1 MDIRETFRSALDGLG
16 ANKMRS
22 LLSILGIVIGIAAVV
37 TIVAITQGSQ
47 KRVLEN
53 IRSLGTNLITVAP
66 GTIRGGAGR
75 MAQERIDVFTEEDGW
90 FILKKAPAVAQVV
103 PVVRRNLLLKYK
115 DKNTQITVYGVT
127 PPYED
132 VLNFHVQVGRFL
144 TEKDLKTFNTV
155 IVIGQQIAQD
165 LFGNENPV
173 GKEIIVNPPGKPLQK
188 HKFKVVGIMQPK
200 GQVMFLNFDN
210 QAFVPLTTA
219 QKRILNTKYVNTF
232 YIQAKDEKSMDDA
245 LNQIDAILYLK
256 FKDDSK
262 YTVLSQQEILSTMQ
276 NITGVLTFMLGGIAA
291 ISLLVGGIGI
301 MNIMLVSVTE
311 RTREIG
317 IRMAV
322 GARRVDILL
331 QFLWESVLL
340 CLIGGIIGV
349 AAGVFG
355 SKLITSIGLRIIPM
369 GPASASPT
377 AVISPATILLA
388 FGFASAVGLFFGI
401 YPASKASKLDPVQAL
416 MYE

>member
-1 MDIRETFRSALDGLG
+1 MDIRETFRSALDGLS

-37 TIVAITQGSQ
+37 AIVAITQGSQ

-66 GTIRGGAGR
+66 GTIRGAAGR
-75 MAQERIDVFTEEDGW
+75 VARERTNIFTTEDGEL
-90 FILKKAPAVAQVV
+90 ILKKARAVAQVV

-132 VLNFHVQVGRFL
+132 VLNFHVQNGRFI
-144 TEKDLKTFNTV
+144 TERDLDTFSTV
-155 IVIGQQIAQD
+155 IVIGKQVAED
-165 LFGNENPV
+165 LFGNENPL
-173 GKEIIVNPPGKPLQK
+173 GKDIIVNPPGKPLQK
-188 HKFKVVGIMQPK
+188 HKFKVVGVMQPK

-210 QAFVPLTTA
+210 QAFIPLTTA
-219 QKRILNTKYVNTF
+219 QKRILNTNYVNSF
-232 YIQAKDEKSMDDA
+232 YIQAKDEKSMDEA
-245 LNQIDAILYLK
+245 LAQIDAILYLK
-256 FKDDSK
+256 FQDDSK
-262 YTVLSQQEILSTMQ
+262 YTVLSQEEILSTMQ
-276 NITGVLTFMLGGIAA
+276 NITGTFTIMLAGIAA
-291 ISLLVGGIGI
+291 VSLLVGGIGI

-322 GARRVDILL
+322 GARRIDILF

-340 CLIGGIIGV
+340 CLIGGAIGI
-349 AAGVFG
+349 ATGVFG
-355 SKLITSIGLRIIPM
+355 SKLITSIGVRIIPM
-369 GPASASPT
+369 GPASAPSEI
-377 AVISPATILLA
+377 VISPQTILLA
-388 FGFASAVGLFFGI
+388 FGFATAIGLFFGV
-401 YPASKASKLDPVQAL
+401 YPASKASKMDPVQAL